1 MGGEVAKIDE
11 SNNYSPE
18 QVRETKIIDRKDVK
32 DVQSLKDYYNGAPEE
47 EKQKLVKEFKSYVEP
62 DLKQAP
68 RLNGSVEEEESS
80 ELWEDEF
87 RDLNELQEFR
97 QVFEKALDDHPNTD
111 WASRVAIDNMVYRH
125 MRDSE
130 DQIKETVEKSASD
143 KNIDKDK

>member
-80 ELWEDEF
+80 EL
-87 RDLNELQEFR
+87 
-97 QVFEKALDDHPNTD
+97 
-111 WASRVAIDNMVYRH
+111 
-125 MRDSE
+125 
-130 DQIKETVEKSASD
+130 
-143 KNIDKDK
+143 

>member
-47 EKQKLVKEFKSYVEP
+47 EKQKLIKEFKSYVEP
-62 DLKQAP
+62 DLKQAT
-68 RLNGSVEEEESS
+68 RLKGSIEEEESS

-97 QVFEKALDDHPNTD
+97 QVFEKALDNHPNTD

-130 DQIKETVEKSASD
+130 DQIKETIEKSASD
-143 KNIDKDK
+143 KNIDENK

>member
-1 MGGEVAKIDE
+1 
-11 SNNYSPE
+11 
-18 QVRETKIIDRKDVK
+18 
-32 DVQSLKDYYNGAPEE
+32 
-47 EKQKLVKEFKSYVEP
+47 
-62 DLKQAP
+62 
-68 RLNGSVEEEESS
+68 
-80 ELWEDEF
+80 
-87 RDLNELQEFR
+87 LQEFR